1 MIYTEGDNIAL
12 CVLNIIMEFHAHNL
26 EDILLYFPEEKKKYV
41 ERAIGNL
48 LFIKD
53 LRKVSV
59 NGVDRIY
66 PYGVYKDYEEQEE
79 RRLAKPL
86 TVFRYLLQAKDE
98 NGEYIYLNDIEYYT
112 VAAFPYA
119 IVFKY
124 KDKTIYILNADSNDY
139 SNFNVLMNELDKRD
153 GLQSNE
159 SRIIVTD
166 SSENLEK
173 LEVRNVINVVA
184 VDSENKITFLK

>member
-1 MIYTEGDNIAL
+1 MIYTKGDNIAL

-26 EDILLYFPEEKKKYV
+26 EDIFLYFPEEKKKYV
-41 ERAIGNL
+41 ERAINNL

-79 RRLAKPL
+79 RRLAKSL
-86 TVFRYLLQAKDE
+86 VVFRYLLQSKNEDD
-98 NGEYIYLNDIEYYT
+98 EYIYLNSIEYYT

-124 KDKTIYILNADSNDY
+124 MDKTIYLLSADSNDY
-139 SNFNVLMNELDKRD
+139 PNLNLLINELDKRD

-166 SSENLEK
+166 SSDNLEK
-173 LEVRNVINVVA
+173 LEVKNVINVVA
-184 VDSENKITFLK
+184 VGSDNSITFLK

>member
-12 CVLNIIMEFHAHNL
+12 SVLNIIMEFHAHNL
-26 EDILLYFPEEKKKYV
+26 EDIFLYFPEEKKSYV
-41 ERAIGNL
+41 ERAVSNL

-66 PYGVYKDYEEQEE
+66 PYGVYNDYEEQEE
-79 RRLAKPL
+79 RRLARPL
-86 TVFRYLLQAKDE
+86 VVFRHLLQSKDE
-98 NGEYIYLNDIEYYT
+98 NGEYIYLKNIEYYT

-124 KDKTIYILNADSNDY
+124 LNKTIYILNADSNDY
-139 SNFNVLMNELDKRD
+139 PNFNVLMNELDKRD

-166 SSENLEK
+166 SSENLDK
-173 LEVRNVINVVA
+173 LEVENVINVVS
-184 VDSENKITFLK
+184 VDSDNNISFLK

>member
-1 MIYTEGDNIAL
+1 M
-12 CVLNIIMEFHAHNL
+12 
-26 EDILLYFPEEKKKYV
+26 
-41 ERAIGNL
+41 
-48 LFIKD
+48 
-53 LRKVSV
+53 
-59 NGVDRIY
+59 DRIY
-66 PYGVYKDYEEQEE
+66 PYGVYNEYEEQEE

-166 SSENLEK
+166 SSENLER

>member
-1 MIYTEGDNIAL
+1 MIYTKGDNIAL

-26 EDILLYFPEEKKKYV
+26 EDIFLYFPEEKKKYV
-41 ERAIGNL
+41 ERAINNL

-79 RRLAKPL
+79 RRLAKSL
-86 TVFRYLLQAKDE
+86 VVFRYLLQSKNEDE
-98 NGEYIYLNDIEYYT
+98 EYIYLNNIEYYT

-124 KDKTIYILNADSNDY
+124 MDKTIYLLSADSNDY
-139 SNFNVLMNELDKRD
+139 PNLNLLINELDKRD

-166 SSENLEK
+166 SSDNLEK
-173 LEVRNVINVVA
+173 LEVKNVINVVA
-184 VDSENKITFLK
+184 VGSDNSIAFLK